1 MAIFR
6 RSFLTLVSLLV
17 LLILVFFLSRLTGD
31 PSYLF
36 LPVNA
41 TPEARA
47 AFSQANGF
55 DQPLVTQFITYVQ
68 NMLTGDFGTSLR
80 QQRPAIDIALEA
92 FPITLKLAGVTLA
105 LAIAGALVMGS
116 LAAWRPRGWVDRTV
130 GLTSLAGASA
140 PDFWVAITLV
150 LVFSVSL
157 GILPT
162 SGMGGVTYWILPVI
176 VLGLRP
182 FGLLVQVVRGAMI
195 AALSSPYVKT
205 ARAKGASEGRVIF
218 VHALRNS
225 MLPVITV
232 AGDIAASLMNGA
244 VIVETIFGWPGIGGV
259 MINAILQ
266 RDFAVIQATILV
278 TAIAILILNIVVD
291 ILYGVLDPRVRAA

>member
-1 MAIFR
+1 MALFR
-6 RSFLTLVSLLV
+6 RSFLTLLSLLI
-17 LLILVFFLSRLTGD
+17 LLVLVFFLSRLTGD

-41 TPEARA
+41 SQEARE
-47 AFSQANGF
+47 AFARANGL
-55 DQPLVTQFITYVQ
+55 DQPLLTQFVTYVQ
-68 NMLTGDFGTSLR
+68 NVTTGDFGESLR

-105 LAIAGALVMGS
+105 LSITAALVFGS
-116 LAAWRPRGWVDRTV
+116 LAAYRPRGLVDRTIGV
-130 GLTSLAGASA
+130 FSLAGASA

-150 LVFSVSL
+150 LVFSVTL

-162 SGMGGVTYWILPVI
+162 SGMGGFAYWVLPVI

-182 FGLLVQVVRGAMI
+182 FGLLVQVVRGSMI
-195 AALSSPYVKT
+195 ASLSAPYVKT
-205 ARAKGASEGRVIF
+205 ARAKGASEARVVFI
-218 VHALRNS
+218 HALRNS
-225 MLPVITV
+225 MLPIITV

-244 VIVETIFGWPGIGGV
+244 VIVEAIFGWPGIGGV

-291 ILYGVLDPRVRAA
+291 ILYGILDPRVRSA

>member
-6 RSFLTLVSLLV
+6 RSLMTLFSLLV
-17 LLILVFFLSRLTGD
+17 LLVLVFFLARLTGD

-41 TPEARA
+41 SQEARE
-47 AFSQANGF
+47 AFARAHGF
-55 DQPLVTQFITYVQ
+55 DQPLPTQFVAYVGDV
-68 NMLTGDFGTSLR
+68 LTGDFGTSLR

-92 FPITLKLAGVTLA
+92 FPVSLKLAAVTLL
-105 LAIAGALVMGS
+105 LAISAAVVMGS
-116 LAAWRPRGWVDRTV
+116 LAAFRPRGLVDRTV
-130 GLTSLAGASA
+130 GMASLAGAAA
-140 PDFWVAITLV
+140 PDFWVAITLI
-150 LVFSVSL
+150 LIFSVSL
-157 GILPT
+157 GWLPT
-162 SGMGGVTYWILPVI
+162 SGTGGLAHWLLPVV

-205 ARAKGASEGRVIF
+205 ARAKGASEARIVF

-278 TAIAILILNIVVD
+278 TAVAILVLNIVVD
-291 ILYGVLDPRVRAA
+291 VLYGLLDPRVRTA

>member
-6 RSFLTLVSLLV
+6 RSLFTLLSLLI
-17 LLILVFFLSRLTGD
+17 LLVLVFFLSRLTGD

-41 TPEARA
+41 SQEARQ
-47 AFSQANGF
+47 AFAETNGF
-55 DQPLVTQFITYVQ
+55 DRPIVAQFLTYVQ
-68 NMLTGDFGTSLR
+68 DILAGDLGTSLR

-92 FPITLKLAGVTLA
+92 FPVTLQLAAVTLA
-105 LAIAGALVMGS
+105 ISITAAITVGS
-116 LAAWRPRGWVDRTV
+116 IAAYRPRGLIDRFV
-130 GLTSLAGASA
+130 GVASLAGASA
-140 PDFWVAITLV
+140 PDFWVAITLI
-150 LVFSVSL
+150 LVFSVNL
-157 GILPT
+157 GWLPT
-162 SGMGGVTYWILPVI
+162 SGLGGAPYWILPVI

-182 FGLLVQVVRGAMI
+182 FGLLFQVVRGAMI
-195 AALSSPYVKT
+195 SSLSSPYVKT
-205 ARAKGASEGRVIF
+205 ARAKGASERRVIF

-225 MLPVITV
+225 MLPVVTV
-232 AGDIAASLMNGA
+232 AADIAASLMNGA

-278 TAIAILILNIVVD
+278 TALAILLLNVVVD
-291 ILYGVLDPRVRAA
+291 LLYGILDPRVRAA

>member
-47 AFSQANGF
+47 AFAQANGF

-105 LAIAGALVMGS
+105 IAIAGALVMGS
-116 LAAWRPRGWVDRTV
+116 LAAWKPRGLVDRTV

-150 LVFSVSL
+150 LIFSVSL

-162 SGMGGVTYWILPVI
+162 SGMGGIAYWILPVI

-205 ARAKGASEGRVIF
+205 ARAKGASETRVIF

-291 ILYGVLDPRVRAA
+291 LLYGVLDPRVRAA

>member
-1 MAIFR
+1 MAIFK
-6 RSFLTLVSLLV
+6 RSLLTLLSLVILLV
-17 LLILVFFLSRLTGD
+17 LVFFLSRLTGD

-47 AFSQANGF
+47 AFAAQNGF
-55 DQPLVTQFITYVQ
+55 DQPLMVQFLRYVGDVF
-68 NMLTGDFGTSLR
+68 TGEFGTSLR
-80 QQRPAIDIALEA
+80 QQRPAIDVALEA
-92 FPITLKLAGVTLA
+92 FPVTLKLAAVTLA
-105 LAIAGALVMGS
+105 IAIAAAVVAGS
-116 LAAWRPRGWVDRTV
+116 LAAYRPRGLVDRTIGV
-130 GLTSLAGASA
+130 TSLAGASA

-150 LVFSVSL
+150 LVFSVGL
-157 GILPT
+157 EILPT
-162 SGMGGVTYWILPVI
+162 SGMGGPLTWILPVI

-182 FGLLVQVVRGAMI
+182 FGLLVQVVRGSMI
-195 AALSSPYVKT
+195 AALSAPYTKT
-205 ARAKGASEGRVIF
+205 ARSKGASEGRVIF

-225 MLPVITV
+225 TLPVITV
-232 AGDIAASLMNGA
+232 AGDIAASLINGA

-278 TAIAILILNIVVD
+278 TAIAILILNIGID
-291 ILYGVLDPRVRAA
+291 LLYRFLDPRVRFA